1 MKASIERRVPNAE
14 GETKKRPERE
24 PGVDVFGER
33 SRAFKL
39 ELDAAKAETEEATT
53 AVHEAR
59 LRASRQEG
67 HLSREEQEELTAME
81 DEADAIQGRY
91 ESLRKKA
98 SGGGILDAIAED
110 VVTTAVI
117 EHAIPLAPLAKV
129 VETVAPIATVAAED
143 ELTPAQRRKRERE
156 NPKDGG

>member
-1 MKASIERRVPNAE
+1 MKGSIERRGPSAE
-14 GETKKRPERE
+14 RETRRGPERE
-24 PGVDVFGER
+24 TGVDVFGER
-33 SRAFKL
+33 SRAFKA
-39 ELDAAKAETEEATT
+39 ELAMAKAETEEATT

-98 SGGGILDAIAED
+98 SAGGILDAIAED

-117 EHAIPLAPLAKV
+117 EHAIPIAPVAKV
-129 VETVAPIATVAAED
+129 IETVTPIAKIAAED

-156 NPKDGG
+156 KPKDGG